1 MKRSGRG
8 AESYHWFVQNPV
20 ARHPVTDIVATLERM
35 HGAEH
40 WHWTPESDPFEVA
53 LGAILVQHTSW
64 TNAERAIDNLREAG
78 ALDPPRLAALPEE
91 AVEQLIRPSGQYR
104 TKARKLRAFLDLV
117 ARHGSLDP
125 LLALPR
131 DTLRGQL
138 LATWGIGP
146 ETADAIVLYA
156 ARYPAVVVD
165 AYTRRLFSRLGMGPS
180 PDAPYGDWQ
189 AWLAGELPA
198 AAPDLAR
205 FHALVVLH
213 AKRLC
218 LARRPRCG
226 ECKLAPRCAYA
237 AAPPLPP

>member
-1 MKRSGRG
+1 MGSRVRCPLEYDELVTT
-8 AESYHWFVQNPV
+8 AATRVTVLRVV
-20 ARHPVTDIVATLERM
+20 AALERM
-35 HGAEH
+35 HGDEH
-40 WHWTPESDPFEVA
+40 WHWTPGSDPFEVA

-64 TNAERAIDNLREAG
+64 TNAERAIDRLREAD
-78 ALDPPRLAALPEE
+78 ALDPRRLSALSDD
-91 AVEQLIRPSGQYR
+91 AVEELTRPSGQYR

-117 ARHGSLDP
+117 ARHGSLDA
-125 LLALPR
+125 LLALPP
-131 DTLRGQL
+131 DALREQL

-156 ARYPAVVVD
+156 AGYPAVVVD
-165 AYTRRLFSRLGMGPS
+165 AYTRRLFSRLALGPS
-180 PDAPYGDWQ
+180 PDASYGEWQ
-189 AWLAGELPA
+189 AWLADELPA
-198 AAPDLAR
+198 GAPELAR

-226 ECKLAPRCAYA
+226 ECELAPRCPFA